1 MILAVKKSVM
11 PRIFLPVLLFFTS
24 YLATGQAFQGN
35 RTATYD
41 EAIAAYRALAAQ
53 STEAELIEA
62 GTTDSGRPL
71 HLFVID
77 RTRVTAPKS
86 TLFINNGI
94 HPGEPCGVDA
104 SIQLAERLIDPDH
117 VLHALLDSVK
127 VVIVPMYNVGG
138 ALRRGCCVRA
148 NQDGPEEYGFRGN
161 ARNLDLNR
169 DFIKAD
175 ALNTFGFYRAF
186 HLSNPEVVIDT
197 HTSNGADY
205 SYVMTML
212 NTQPDKAGRVIGDYM
227 REKMNPMLYDAMEV
241 AEYELIPYVMLRKQT
256 PDEGIF
262 DYLETPRYT
271 TGYSALFNAIGYTT
285 ETHMLKPFAD
295 RVESTYRFLVSVLGY
310 MYTYNSELLAVKR
323 EAEQVLQ
330 AQTVLPVN
338 WSLDTTQFRM
348 IPFKGYEAEYPTS
361 EVTGEKR
368 LFYNRARPY
377 IKEIRYY
384 DTYAATD
391 SVTVPHAYIVPQAW
405 REVIDRFEAN
415 GVEMERLERDTVM
428 RLECYY
434 IRDFQSSGRPYE
446 GHHMKT
452 VKELET
458 VVEEVQLF
466 AGDCI
471 IHPNQKAKRYIVET
485 LEPKA
490 VDSFFRWGF
499 FDSVLQQKEW
509 YSDYVFEDR
518 AAELLASD
526 EALRKEFLAKKA
538 SDADFA
544 ASPDAQLY
552 WIYRRSPHYE
562 GTVNR
567 YPVYRIPAK
576 P

>member
-1 MILAVKKSVM
+1 MLRILLVVALIFTAQIAV
-11 PRIFLPVLLFFTS
+11 
-24 YLATGQAFQGN
+24 AQAFEGN
-35 RTATYD
+35 RTVTYE
-41 EAIAAYRALAAQ
+41 EAIAAYQRLDRE
-53 STEAELIEA
+53 SSEAELIEV
-62 GTTDSGRPL
+62 GSTDSGRPL

-77 RTRVTAPKS
+77 RSASSGPKS

-104 SIQLAERLIDPDH
+104 SIQLAERLLNPDH
-117 VLHALLDSVK
+117 ILNTLLDSVK
-127 VVIVPMYNVGG
+127 VVIVPLYNVGG

-227 REKMNPMLYDAMEV
+227 RDKMNPTLYGAMEV

-310 MYTYNSELLAVKR
+310 MYTYNTEVLAVKR
-323 EAEQVLQ
+323 EAERALQ

-338 WSLDTTQFRM
+338 WSLDTTKFRM

-377 IKEIRYY
+377 TKEIRYY
-384 DTYAATD
+384 DTYRATD

-405 REVIDRFEAN
+405 REVIARFEAN
-415 GVEMERLERDTVM
+415 GVEMERLERDTVLV
-428 RLECYY
+428 LECYY
-434 IRDFQSSGRPYE
+434 IRDYQSASRPYE

-471 IHPNQKAKRYIVET
+471 IYPNQKAKRYIVET

-526 EALRKEFLAKKA
+526 EALRKAFLAKKA
-538 SDADFA
+538 SDSDFS

-552 WIYRRSPHYE
+552 WIYQRSPHYE